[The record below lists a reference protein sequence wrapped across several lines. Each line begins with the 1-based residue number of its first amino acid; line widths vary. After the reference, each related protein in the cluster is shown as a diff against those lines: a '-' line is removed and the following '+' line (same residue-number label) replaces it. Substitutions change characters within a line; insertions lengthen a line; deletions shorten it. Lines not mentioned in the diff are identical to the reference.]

1 MNTIHESSSSS
12 RAARRQRAE
21 ASANLATARELSL
34 RALVAVSGI
43 RLETFPEDERKSAAT
58 EIRKAAAAIRELR
71 KLLPKE

>member
-1 MNTIHESSSSS
+1 MNTIPESSSSS

-21 ASANLATARELSL
+21 ASANLATARELTL
-34 RALVAVSGI
+34 KALVAVSGVP
-43 RLETFPEDERKSAAT
+43 LLAFQEDERKSAAT